1 MGKIFFSLLVLLSN
15 AIAGEPKVRMLFF
28 YSEKCDHC
36 HEILTNMVPRLMQ
49 TYPLEIK
56 YLEVNDPNNYQLLL
70 AAEAFYNDHTN
81 KDYPIIFFDKY
92 TFSGLREIVQGLEQK
107 VTAVA
112 NQGGC
117 EFPDLSQAPL
127 HQDTILSPEEIKAAG
142 GQPIYLA
149 YFYQTGCKLC
159 SRVAQD
165 LQALRRL
172 YPQLVVKEY
181 DIEKNRELNE
191 ALGEYYD
198 VDKKQRLSGPMVF
211 VGNDYLHGEDVTHQ
225 ALKALV
231 DKYLTIP
238 TLPPWEIEVDK
249 EQVKKTLVERFR
261 SIGILTIVL
270 AGLIDG
276 INPCAFATLVF
287 FISYLAVAGRT
298 GREIIVV
305 GLAFTTAIFLTYFA
319 VGLGFFHF
327 IKSLSFIPL
336 LSKIVYIGT
345 AIIAGGLAI
354 GSFYDAWKY
363 RQGRYDE
370 SLLSLPGFLRQRLN
384 KVMVRQFR
392 IRNMALGA
400 FAAGAAVSLLE
411 FACTGQVYLPTIIF
425 ATQLPEY
432 KMHGMALL
440 ALYNLAFVLPLI
452 VVFLLACRGSSSQ
465 NLQNIL
471 KRYAPQ
477 VKLGMGVFFLLLAGM
492 LIVYI

>member
-1 MGKIFFSLLVLLSN
+1 M
-15 AIAGEPKVRMLFF
+15 AGDPKVRMLFF
-28 YSEKCDHC
+28 YSEQCDHC
-36 HEILTNMVPRLMQ
+36 QEVLHNLVPRLLK
-49 TYPLEIK
+49 TYPLEVK
-56 YLEVNDPNNYQLLL
+56 YLEVNDPRNYELLL
-70 AAEAFYNDHTN
+70 AAEALYNDHNN
-81 KDYPIIFFDKY
+81 KEYPVIFFDKY
-92 TFSGLREIVQGLEQK
+92 TFCGMREIAQGLEQK
-107 VTAVA
+107 IVA
-112 NQGGC
+112 SANNGGC
-117 EFPDLSQAPL
+117 EYPDLS
-127 HQDTILSPEEIKAAG
+127 KARLVKDAAATSVENVPAG

-191 ALGEYYD
+191 ALSEYYD
-198 VDKKQRLSGPMVF
+198 VEKKLRLSGPMVF
-211 VGNDYLHGEDVTHQ
+211 IGNDYLHGEEVTHQ

-238 TLPPWEIEVDK
+238 TLPPWEIEIDK

-261 SIGILTIVL
+261 SLGILTIVL

-276 INPCAFATLVF
+276 INPCAFATMVF

-298 GREIIVV
+298 GREILLV
-305 GLAFTTAIFLTYFA
+305 GLAFTSAIFFTYFA
-319 VGLGFFHF
+319 VGLGFFHV

-336 LSKIVYIGT
+336 LSKIVYSAT
-345 AIIAGGLAI
+345 AVIAAGLAA

-363 RQGRYDE
+363 AKGRYDG

-392 IRNMALGA
+392 IRNMILGA

-425 ATQLPEY
+425 ATQIPEY
-432 KMHGMALL
+432 KMYGMALL

-452 VVFLLACRGSSSQ
+452 VVFLLAYRGSSSQ
-465 NLQNIL
+465 NLQDIL
-471 KRYAPQ
+471 QKHAPR
-477 VKLGMGVFFLLLAGM
+477 VKAGMGVFFLILAGM
-492 LIVYI
+492 LILFM